1 MLVTL
6 IAVVWAGWLSH
17 RVKELTHLDPVTG
30 ALSRHGFIEALEAAS
45 KRSRRY
51 LHPLTVAHFDLDS
64 FKLVNDLLG
73 HETGNS
79 VLRVVARTIKKTL
92 REMDVVARLGGDEF
106 ALLLSETR
114 AENVLG
120 ILNKIQSALLEAMQA
135 NDWRVTFSIGAITFN
150 TPLATTEEMIAKADE
165 LMYSVK
171 LSGKN
176 RIEHQFVDQPNQTD
190 HFVRCSNCRTSFA
203 ASSQACPSCGGTA
216 LLDLQQ
222 NAPTQRGIQA
232 YIRKLEGELTEALRS
247 LEKILDIL
255 INAEKLEHPNED
267 HVLHL
272 STEDV
277 RLIGAAV
284 GMPEAFEEPIT
295 RTRAHLTHPFSVSNR
310 EFRKYE
316 LSPQLGVSAIGDL
329 RAGAEIHP
337 NQRTR
342 LHRPFWQQAHAKV
355 EIQPRKVPRPR
366 SPEKLRHKIP

>member
-1 MLVTL
+1 MPPWLDLGLLFVTL
-6 IAVVWAGWLSH
+6 IAVVWTGWLYH

-30 ALSRHGFIEALEAAS
+30 ALSRHGFIEALEDAS

-51 LHPLTVAHFDLDS
+51 LHPLTVAYFDLDS

-106 ALLLSETR
+106 ALLLSETS

-120 ILNKIQSALLEAMQA
+120 VLNKIQSALLEAMQA

-150 TPLATTEEMIAKADE
+150 TPLATAEEMIAKADE

-203 ASSQACPSCGGTA
+203 ASSQACPSCGDTA

-222 NAPTQRGIQA
+222 NIPTQRGIQA

-255 INAEKLEHPNED
+255 INAEKLEHPNEH

-284 GMPEAFEEPIT
+284 GMPEAFEETNNADTGASHSPLLRFKQRVSKIRAFAAT
-295 RTRAHLTHPFSVSNR
+295 R
-310 EFRKYE
+310 
-316 LSPQLGVSAIGDL
+316 G
-329 RAGAEIHP
+329 
-337 NQRTR
+337 
-342 LHRPFWQQAHAKV
+342 
-355 EIQPRKVPRPR
+355 
-366 SPEKLRHKIP
+366 